1 MASVKVGEGDIG
13 EFMLE
18 MAKAQ
23 GIGCVTTKDGH
34 VLLFTKQHLLSV
46 LEKMESTGQDK
57 AIVFIKRPD
66 MAG

>member
-1 MASVKVGEGDIG
+1 MASVKVDEDGVGEYI
-13 EFMLE
+13 LE

-34 VLLFTKQHLLSV
+34 VLLFTKEHLLT
-46 LEKMESTGQDK
+46 LLKRMEETGQDK
-57 AIVFIKRPD
+57 AIVLIKRQD